1 MSTESGYLFTSESV
15 TEGHPDKISDQIS
28 DAVLDAALSEDP
40 NARVACETLVTTGLV
55 VVAGEITT
63 EARIDFSRVARDTIR
78 DIGYTRAK
86 YGFDSETCSVLS
98 ALDRQSPDIAM
109 GVDTGGA
116 GDQGLMFGFA
126 CNETPEFM
134 PLPIQLAHML
144 ARRLAEVRKSG
155 ELPYLRPDG
164 KSQVTIE
171 YRDGRPFRVE
181 AVVIS
186 SQHDPQ
192 VTNEQ
197 LRAEIAEKVIRH
209 TVSSELLDKDTKYHI
224 NPTGRFVTGGP
235 QGDAGVTGRKIIVDT
250 YGGYAPHGGG
260 AFSGKDPTK
269 VDRSAAYMARYVA
282 KNIVAAGLAEKCL
295 VQLAYAIGVA
305 DPVSVLVDTSATGR
319 ITEHELAKLVRKNF
333 ELTPRG
339 IIEELKLRR
348 PIYKATAAYGHF
360 GRDEDG
366 FTWERAD
373 KAETLRA
380 AAGI

>member
-1 MSTESGYLFTSESV
+1 MSTVSGYLFTSESV

-28 DAVLDAALSEDP
+28 DAVLDAALTEDP
-40 NARVACETLVTTGLV
+40 TARVACETLVTTGLV
-55 VVAGEITT
+55 VIAGEITT
-63 EARIDFSRVARDTIR
+63 DARIDYSRVARDTIR

-126 CNETPEFM
+126 CNETPELM

-144 ARRLAEVRKSG
+144 ARRLSEVRKSR

-186 SQHDPQ
+186 SQHDPN

-209 TVSSELLDKDTKYHI
+209 TVSAELLDKDTKFHI

-319 ITEHELAKLVRKNF
+319 ITDNELAKLVRGHF

-348 PIYKATAAYGHF
+348 PVYKATAAYGHF
-360 GRDEDG
+360 GRDEHG
-366 FTWERAD
+366 FTWEKTD
-373 KAETLRA
+373 KAEALRA